1 MFDEGPWDGLADL
14 ATNGDLWLSLF
25 IGLVVAAATWAAATA
40 LGSRDPAPWS
50 GTAALVSALI
60 AVGTLGSLGTV
71 LLGGLALVVVAEV
84 VIRRRLLGEMAAAA
98 LVVAGACV
106 AMAGVERTPP
116 NRDGATAVVAV
127 AALAIGRE
135 ALRRAGFGPA
145 ADTWIVAGLAVGAFV
160 TIPETELLVPLVG
173 AVCPAL
179 LIAISPS
186 GDRPT
191 TGFAPPG
198 ALALATLIAALA
210 IDGGHTRTSSIIGAL
225 AGFGWVFLL
234 GAAALLVPSSADATS
249 GRRSLRLVLGH
260 AVVLLA
266 LTRVAGV
273 LDSAPAAL
281 FTAAASMVLGVAA
294 MTRWVPLA
302 RPTQPHDES

>member
-50 GTAALVSALI
+50 ATAALVSALI

-127 AALAIGRE
+127 AALAIGRME
-135 ALRRAGFGPA
+135 WRATRA
-145 ADTWIVAGLAVGAFV
+145 ADRDESAGPRGLELAYAA
-160 TIPETELLVPLVG
+160 VPV
-173 AVCPAL
+173 AL
-179 LIAISPS
+179 LA
-186 GDRPT
+186 
-191 TGFAPPG
+191 A
-198 ALALATLIAALA
+198 LIAFA
-210 IDGGHTRTSSIIGAL
+210 
-225 AGFGWVFLL
+225 
-234 GAAALLVPSSADATS
+234 
-249 GRRSLRLVLGH
+249 
-260 AVVLLA
+260 
-266 LTRVAGV
+266 
-273 LDSAPAAL
+273 
-281 FTAAASMVLGVAA
+281 VAA
-294 MTRWVPLA
+294 
-302 RPTQPHDES
+302 